1 MCPQDRSEWLW
12 GPGGADT
19 LSQTN
24 LFEQIPDSHQ
34 TANDQTNKVLGV
46 ELIVDNFWRK
56 MEKRVIKDH

>member
-1 MCPQDRSEWLW
+1 MCPQDRIRSWHFV
-12 GPGGADT
+12 
-19 LSQTN
+19 SQTN

-56 MEKRVIKDH
+56 MERQVIKDH